1 MSDDVHGSPRIV
13 EVVPTLQT
21 LRPRELAGRVA
32 VVIDVFRATSTMV
45 AAVANGADLRPCV
58 SPEEARARLG
68 RLAATRG
75 NRQGLLLGGERLGL
89 RIEGFD
95 LGNSPLEY
103 TREAVGGRTVFFCT
117 TNGTRTLR
125 RAAAGGGGRARAGG
139 GGRARAGRGAGAAT
153 GCGGGGPGGL
163 PRRVLVAA
171 FQNARAVA
179 RLVGSVGGG
188 VVLACAGTRG
198 GFSLED
204 ILLAGLLVE
213 ELLAQ
218 ARPGEP
224 VVLRDLALAAAELY
238 RSLSGG
244 DPARLARVLART
256 DHARYLAAL
265 GFAADVAYCSRV
277 DTTAVVPEYR
287 RGRLV
292 PVTSLPPA

>member
-21 LRPRELAGRVA
+21 LRPRELAGRVV

-58 SPEEARARLG
+58 SPEEARARLD
-68 RLAATRG
+68 RLAAARRT
-75 NRQGLLLGGERLGL
+75 RQGLVLGGERLGL

-125 RAAAGGGGRARAGG
+125 RAAAGGGGRAA
-139 GGRARAGRGAGAAT
+139 AGR
-153 GCGGGGPGGL
+153 GGGGPAGL

-238 RSLSGG
+238 RSVSGG

-265 GFAADVAYCSRV
+265 GFTADVAYCSRV
-277 DTTAVVPEYR
+277 DTTAIVPEYR

-292 PVTSLPPA
+292 PVTSLPAV